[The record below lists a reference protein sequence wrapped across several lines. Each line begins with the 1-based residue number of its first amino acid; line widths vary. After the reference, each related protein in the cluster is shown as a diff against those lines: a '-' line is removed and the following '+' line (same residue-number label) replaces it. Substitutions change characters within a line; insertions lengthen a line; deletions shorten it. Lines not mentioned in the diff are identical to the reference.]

1 MTARRL
7 ARHWVVAPVG
17 TIGVADSTLS
27 SLSEE
32 LTYLEKQSLTV
43 LPPQTILGVSAEGVR
58 ASFGTFWITV
68 SDPTR
73 PLELV
78 LSGGPWRGEVPRL
91 EQQDSPDSAGRRH
104 PRAPTLMTE
113 R

>member
-78 LSGGPWRGEVPRL
+78 LSGGHGVAKYLGWNNRTPPTPPADATPVLPR
-91 EQQDSPDSAGRRH
+91 
-104 PRAPTLMTE
+104 
-113 R
+113 